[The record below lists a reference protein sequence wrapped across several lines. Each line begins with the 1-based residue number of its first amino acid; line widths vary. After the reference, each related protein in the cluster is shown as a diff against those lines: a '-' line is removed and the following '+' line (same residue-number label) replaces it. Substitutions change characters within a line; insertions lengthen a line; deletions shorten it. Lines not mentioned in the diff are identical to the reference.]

1 MDTRDLD
8 DEAKEKRKRE
18 QIAFRTKKRAS
29 VRFMLFSSLFEIF
42 ETVLIMFLLFFIV
55 SFFFFRVFNATGP
68 TAQTVFQILLIA
80 IFIGGMILGFIVY
93 KKCARWY
100 IKKFNLKDKL
110 NEEVLIHYFKEE
122 ELGLEDRRLK

>member
-8 DEAKEKRKRE
+8 EEAKQKRRKE
-18 QIAFRTKKRAS
+18 QIEFRTKKRAS
-29 VRFMLFSSLFEIF
+29 VRFMLLSSLFEIF

-55 SFFFFRVFNATGP
+55 SFILFRVFKATGP
-68 TAQTVFQILLIA
+68 TGQTVFQILLIA

-100 IKKFNLKDKL
+100 ILKFNLKSKL
-110 NEEVLIHYFKEE
+110 NEEVLIHYFKDE
-122 ELGLEDRRLK
+122 ELDLEDSRLK